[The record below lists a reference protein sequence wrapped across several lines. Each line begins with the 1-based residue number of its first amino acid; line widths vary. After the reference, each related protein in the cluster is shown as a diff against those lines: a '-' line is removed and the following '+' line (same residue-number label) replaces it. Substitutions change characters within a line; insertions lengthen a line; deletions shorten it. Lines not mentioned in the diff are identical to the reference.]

1 MSCTKK
7 ICEFMK
13 CFAILLNVR
22 KVLVANL
29 VLLVERSEER
39 LNNVT
44 NLIKKKKKKMLYTH
58 TWTWARS
65 LEFVFFKDGTWS
77 FSLPASTRVE

>member
-1 MSCTKK
+1 MPGFRSSYGLFQECHTKK

-39 LNNVT
+39 
-44 NLIKKKKKKMLYTH
+44 
-58 TWTWARS
+58 
-65 LEFVFFKDGTWS
+65 
-77 FSLPASTRVE
+77 

>member
-22 KVLVANL
+22 KGLVANI

-44 NLIKKKKKKMLYTH
+44 NLIIKKENVMNSYIDLGKE
-58 TWTWARS
+58 S
-65 LEFVFFKDGTWS
+65 
-77 FSLPASTRVE
+77 